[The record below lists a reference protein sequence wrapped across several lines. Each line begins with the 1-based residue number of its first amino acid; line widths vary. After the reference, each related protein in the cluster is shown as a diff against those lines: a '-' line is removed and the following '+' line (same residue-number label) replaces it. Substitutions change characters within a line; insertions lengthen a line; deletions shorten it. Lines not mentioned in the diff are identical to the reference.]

1 MNDPIN
7 DPLPPMVPNEPG
19 KNNNTYII
27 IAVVVILLCCCCA
40 VLLGGWFYGDQILQA
55 LGM

>member
-7 DPLPPMVPNEPG
+7 DPLPPMIPNEPG

-27 IAVVVILLCCCCA
+27 IAVVVILMCCCCA
-40 VLLGGWFYGDQILQA
+40 VLLGGWFYGDQILKA
-55 LGM
+55 LGI